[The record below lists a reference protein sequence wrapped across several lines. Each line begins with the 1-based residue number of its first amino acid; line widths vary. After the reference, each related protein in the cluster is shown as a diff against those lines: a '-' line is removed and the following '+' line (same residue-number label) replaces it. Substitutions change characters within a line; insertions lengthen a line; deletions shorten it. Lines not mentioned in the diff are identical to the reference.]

1 MMVSATRLRNGAYQ
15 VSAMVLDPFVG
26 LRLETQTYY
35 GYTKAESLSNYKA
48 HLVSKQYR
56 LA

>member
-1 MMVSATRLRNGAYQ
+1 MINATRLRNGAYQ
-15 VSAMVLDPFVG
+15 VCAMVLDPFVG
-26 LRLETQTYY
+26 SRLETQTYY

-48 HLVSKQYR
+48 HLVSKEYR

>member
-1 MMVSATRLRNGAYQ
+1 MVSATRLRNGAYQ